1 MRPWTRNIKGLK
13 REMLDGKKAA
23 AREILQLK
31 NDHKEMIKMLKEN
44 SKLEIVALKKESK
57 NSNDIALDK
66 LKRGELRV
74 CVLFC
79 GFIRINLKYNLSLIV
94 HRQISMRSTMIN

>member
-31 NDHKEMIKMLKEN
+31 NDDKETIKVKP
-44 SKLEIVALKKESK
+44 
-57 NSNDIALDK
+57 
-66 LKRGELRV
+66 
-74 CVLFC
+74 
-79 GFIRINLKYNLSLIV
+79 
-94 HRQISMRSTMIN
+94 